1 MGLQREALI
10 DVAMGYAPAD
20 KVIVNGRVVNVHTG
34 TVKAEGIAV
43 KGERIAAVG
52 DVGYA
57 VDDRTEVI
65 DAEGRFLVPGLI
77 DPHCHQWHTYANST
91 VFAAC
96 RLLHGSTTIVDGFY
110 GHAIVNGMRAS
121 RFFLDEL
128 LATPVKPLFVTPTM
142 CYTQNRG
149 IGFPAS
155 PNAPSIEDLRESL
168 AWPETKGIEE
178 ISPELMLYQNQ
189 RDRALLSLMEE
200 ALDMGKVIQGHSAGM
215 TDEKITNA
223 WVASGIM
230 HNHEIVNASETRRQ
244 AELGIWIVIR
254 EGSACKDIEACLPV
268 ITEEGY
274 HARAYQLCTDV
285 ITPDWMLERGQMDNA
300 IRVAVQNGLDPM
312 TAIQM
317 STIQPAEFYRV
328 NHDMGMIAAGRY
340 ADIVFVDTLEG
351 FEIERVMAN
360 GKVWVEGGKLVEPL
374 ANPDYPDWLYGT
386 MNIDRVLAPE
396 DFRIKAPAG
405 AGDSVKVR
413 CINTRDGSLE
423 TPGSVETLK
432 VVDGYVQANP
442 EKGINK
448 ICMIDRIMGTGEVG
462 VAFVKGFGIREGC
475 IGTTA
480 NVFNQNIVLV
490 GASDED
496 MAAAA
501 NETIAMD
508 GGFIALREGRVEA
521 SLPTPLNGL
530 ASDLPFDALFERQY
544 KLIAAWRDMGCTLE
558 TPQMNLEFVSL
569 VTIPYYRISTKG
581 LAYMTQDRFEL
592 AELFVDEAA

>member
-1 MGLQREALI
+1 MGLEREALI
-10 DVAMGYAPAD
+10 DVAMGYEPAE
-20 KVIVNGRVVNVHTG
+20 KVIKNCKIVNSHTG
-34 TVKAEGIAV
+34 TIHSPTDNVAI

-52 DVGYA
+52 DMDYTI
-57 VDDRTEVI
+57 DDDTEVI
-65 DAEGRFLVPGLI
+65 DAGGRYLVPGLI

-110 GHAIVNGMRAS
+110 GHAIVNGLRAS

-128 LATPVKPLFVTPTM
+128 LRTPVKPIFVVPTM

-155 PNAPSIEDLRESL
+155 PNAPSIDQLMDSL
-168 AWPETKGIEE
+168 TWPETKGIEE
-178 ISPELMLYQNQ
+178 ISPELMLYRNQ
-189 RDRALLSLMEE
+189 RDADLLNLMEE
-200 ALDMGKVIQGHSAGM
+200 CLKQGKVIQGHSAGM
-215 TDEKITNA
+215 TDDKITNA

-230 HNHEIVNASETRRQ
+230 HNHEVVNAAETRRQ

-268 ITEEGY
+268 ITKEGY
-274 HARAYQLCTDV
+274 DARAFQLCTDV

-300 IRVAVQNGLDPM
+300 IRVAVKNGLDPM

-328 NHDMGMIAAGRY
+328 NHDMGMIAPGRY
-340 ADIVFVDTLEG
+340 ADIVFVENLEE
-351 FEIERVMAN
+351 FEISQVMAN
-360 GKVWVEGGKLVEPL
+360 GKIWVKDGELVEPL
-374 ANPDYPDWLYGT
+374 INPDYPDWLYGT

-396 DFRIKAPAG
+396 DFQIRAPKG
-405 AGDSVKVR
+405 AGDSVKVQV
-413 CINTRDGSLE
+413 INTRDGSLE

-432 VVDGYVQANP
+432 VVDGLVQADPAN
-442 EKGINK
+442 GINK
-448 ICMIDRIMGTGEVG
+448 ICMIDRIMGTGEIG
-462 VAFVKGFGIREGC
+462 LAFVKGFGIQEGC

-501 NETIAMD
+501 NETIKMD
-508 GGFIALREGRVEA
+508 GGFVALRNGEIMA

-530 ASDLPFDALFERQY
+530 ASDLPFKELFDAQF
-544 KLIAAWRDMGCTLE
+544 KLIAAWRDMGCELE

-592 AELFVDEAA
+592 AELFVQ

>member
-1 MGLQREALI
+1 MGLEREALI
-10 DVAMGYAPAD
+10 DVAMGYEPAD
-20 KVIVNGRVVNVHTG
+20 KAIINAKIVNTHTG
-34 TVKAEGIAV
+34 TIHPSTDSVAI

-52 DVGYA
+52 EIDYTI
-57 VDDRTEVI
+57 DDNTEVI
-65 DAEGRFLVPGLI
+65 DAGGRYLVPGLI
-77 DPHCHQWHTYANST
+77 DPHCHQWHTYSNST

-110 GHAIVNGMRAS
+110 GHAIVNGIKAC

-128 LATPVKPLFVTPTM
+128 LQTPVKPIFVTPTM

-155 PNAPSIEDLRESL
+155 PNAPSIQDLMDTLS
-168 AWPETKGIEE
+168 WPETKGIEE
-178 ISPELMLYQNQ
+178 ISPELMLYRNQ
-189 RDRALLSLMEE
+189 RDADLLNLMEE
-200 ALDMGKVIQGHSAGM
+200 CLKRGMVIQGHSAGM
-215 TDEKITNA
+215 TDDKITNA

-230 HNHEIVNASETRRQ
+230 HNHECVNAAETRRQ

-268 ITEEGY
+268 ITKEGFDP
-274 HARAYQLCTDV
+274 RAFQLCTDV

-300 IRVAVQNGLDPM
+300 IRVAIKNGLDPI

-328 NHDMGMIAAGRY
+328 NHDMGMIAPGRY
-340 ADIVFVDTLEG
+340 ADIVFVESLEE
-351 FEIERVMAN
+351 FEISQVMAN
-360 GKVWVEGGKLVEPL
+360 GKTWVKDGKLVEPL
-374 ANPDYPDWLYGT
+374 QNPEYPDWLYGS
-386 MNIDRVLAPE
+386 MNIDRVLVAEDFQIVAPE
-396 DFRIKAPAG
+396 G
-405 AGDSVKVR
+405 AGDHVDVR
-413 CINTRDGSLE
+413 VINTRDGSLE

-432 VVDGYVQANP
+432 VIDGLVQADPAN
-442 EKGINK
+442 GINK
-448 ICMIDRIMGTGEVG
+448 ICMIDRIMGTGEIG
-462 VAFVKGFGIREGC
+462 LAFVKGFDIRKGC

-490 GASDED
+490 GASDAD

-501 NETIAMD
+501 NETIKMD
-508 GGFIALREGRVEA
+508 GGFIALRDGEVMA

-530 ASDLPFDALFERQY
+530 ASDLPFDELFEAQY
-544 KLIAAWRDMGCTLE
+544 KLLAAWRDMGCELE

-592 AELFVDEAA
+592 AELFVQ

>member
-10 DVAMGYAPAD
+10 DVAMGYEPAD
-20 KVIVNGRVVNVHTG
+20 KVIKNCRIVNSHTG
-34 TVKAEGIAV
+34 TIHQPSDNVAI
-43 KGERIAAVG
+43 KGERIAAIG
-52 DVGYA
+52 DMDYTIG
-57 VDDRTEVI
+57 DDTEVI
-65 DAEGRFLVPGLI
+65 DADGRYLVPGLI

-110 GHAIVNGMRAS
+110 GHAIVNGLRAS

-128 LATPVKPLFVTPTM
+128 LRTPVKPLFVVPTM

-155 PNAPSIEDLRESL
+155 PNAPSIDQLMDSL
-168 AWPETKGIEE
+168 SWPETKGIEE
-178 ISPELMLYQNQ
+178 ISPELMLYRNQ
-189 RDRALLSLMEE
+189 RDADLLNLMEE
-200 ALDMGKVIQGHSAGM
+200 CLKQGKVIQGHSAGM
-215 TDEKITNA
+215 TDDKITNA
-223 WVASGIM
+223 WVSSGIM
-230 HNHEIVNASETRRQ
+230 HNHEVVNAAETRRQ
-244 AELGIWIVIR
+244 AELGIWVVIR
-254 EGSACKDIEACLPV
+254 EGSACTDIEACIPV

-274 HARAYQLCTDV
+274 DPRAFQLCTDV

-300 IRVAVQNGLDPM
+300 IRVGIKNGLDPM

-328 NHDMGMIAAGRY
+328 NHDMGMIAPGRY
-340 ADIVFVDTLEG
+340 ADIVFVENLEE
-351 FEIERVMAN
+351 FEISQVMAN
-360 GKVWVEGGKLVEPL
+360 GKIWVKDGKLVEPL
-374 ANPDYPDWLYGT
+374 ENPDYPDWLYGT

-396 DFRIKAPAG
+396 DFQIKAPEG
-405 AGDSVKVR
+405 AGDTVKVQV
-413 CINTRDGSLE
+413 INTRDGSLE

-432 VVDGYVQANP
+432 VVDGLVQADP
-442 EKGINK
+442 VSGINK
-448 ICMIDRIMGTGEVG
+448 ICMIDRIMGTGEIG
-462 VAFVKGFGIREGC
+462 LAFVKGFNIQEGC

-501 NETIAMD
+501 NETIDMD
-508 GGFIALREGRVEA
+508 GGFIALRNGEVLA

-530 ASDLPFDALFERQY
+530 ASDLPFNELFEKQF
-544 KLIAAWRDMGCTLE
+544 KLIAAWRDMGCELE

-592 AELFVDEAA
+592 AELFVQ

>member
-10 DVAMGYAPAD
+10 DVAMGYEPAD
-20 KVIVNGRVVNVHTG
+20 KVIKNCRIVNSHTG
-34 TVKAEGIAV
+34 TIHQTSDNVAI
-43 KGERIAAVG
+43 KGERIAAIG
-52 DVGYA
+52 DMDYTIG
-57 VDDRTEVI
+57 DDTEVI
-65 DAEGRFLVPGLI
+65 DADGRFLVPGLI

-110 GHAIVNGMRAS
+110 GHAIVNGLRAS

-128 LATPVKPLFVTPTM
+128 LRTPVKPLFVVPTM

-155 PNAPSIEDLRESL
+155 PNAPSIDQLMDSL
-168 AWPETKGIEE
+168 SWPETKGIEE
-178 ISPELMLYQNQ
+178 ISPELMLYRNQ
-189 RDRALLSLMEE
+189 RDADLLNLMEE
-200 ALDMGKVIQGHSAGM
+200 CLKQGKVIQGHSAGM
-215 TDEKITNA
+215 TDDKITNA
-223 WVASGIM
+223 WVSSGIM
-230 HNHEIVNASETRRQ
+230 HNHEVVNAAETRRQ
-244 AELGIWIVIR
+244 AELGIWVVIR
-254 EGSACKDIEACLPV
+254 EGSACTDIEACIPV

-274 HARAYQLCTDV
+274 DPRAFQLCTDV

-300 IRVAVQNGLDPM
+300 IRVAIKNGLDPM

-328 NHDMGMIAAGRY
+328 NHDMGMIAPGRY
-340 ADIVFVDTLEG
+340 ADIVFVENLEE
-351 FEIERVMAN
+351 FEISQVMAN
-360 GKVWVEGGKLVEPL
+360 GKIWVKDGKLVEPL
-374 ANPDYPDWLYGT
+374 ENPDYPDWLYGT

-396 DFRIKAPAG
+396 DFQIKAPEG
-405 AGDSVKVR
+405 AGDTVKVQV
-413 CINTRDGSLE
+413 INTRDGSLE

-432 VVDGYVQANP
+432 VVDGLVQGDPAR
-442 EKGINK
+442 GINK
-448 ICMIDRIMGTGEVG
+448 ICMIDRIMGTGEIG
-462 VAFVKGFGIREGC
+462 LAFVKGFNIQEGC

-501 NETIAMD
+501 NETIDMD
-508 GGFIALREGRVEA
+508 GGFIALRNGEVLA

-530 ASDLPFDALFERQY
+530 ASDLPFNELFDKQF
-544 KLIAAWRDMGCTLE
+544 KLIAAWRDMGCELE

-592 AELFVDEAA
+592 AELFVQ

>member
-10 DVAMGYAPAD
+10 DVAMGYEPAD
-20 KVIVNGRVVNVHTG
+20 KVIKNCRIVNSHTG
-34 TVKAEGIAV
+34 TIHQPSDNVAI
-43 KGERIAAVG
+43 KGERIAAIG
-52 DVGYA
+52 DIDYTIG
-57 VDDRTEVI
+57 DDTEVL
-65 DAEGRFLVPGLI
+65 DADGRYLVPGLI

-110 GHAIVNGMRAS
+110 GHAIVNGLRAS

-128 LATPVKPLFVTPTM
+128 LRTPVKPLFVVPTM

-155 PNAPSIEDLRESL
+155 PNAPSIDQLMDSL
-168 AWPETKGIEE
+168 SWPETKGIEE
-178 ISPELMLYQNQ
+178 ISPELMLYRNQ
-189 RDRALLSLMEE
+189 RDADLLNLMEE
-200 ALDMGKVIQGHSAGM
+200 CLKQGKVIQGHSAGM
-215 TDEKITNA
+215 TDDKITNA
-223 WVASGIM
+223 WVSSGIM

-244 AELGIWIVIR
+244 AELGIWVVIR
-254 EGSACKDIEACLPV
+254 EGSACKDIEACIPV
-268 ITEEGY
+268 ITKEGY
-274 HARAYQLCTDV
+274 DSRAFQLCTDV

-300 IRVAVQNGLDPM
+300 IRVGIKNGLDPM

-328 NHDMGMIAAGRY
+328 NHDMGMIAPGRY
-340 ADIVFVDTLEG
+340 ADIVFVESLEE
-351 FEIERVMAN
+351 FEISQVMAN
-360 GKVWVEGGKLVEPL
+360 GKIWVKDGKLVEPL
-374 ANPDYPDWLYGT
+374 ENPDYPDWLYGT

-396 DFRIKAPAG
+396 NFQIKAPEG
-405 AGDSVKVR
+405 AGDTVNVQV
-413 CINTRDGSLE
+413 INTRDGSLE

-432 VVDGYVQANP
+432 VVDGLVQADP
-442 EKGINK
+442 ASGINK
-448 ICMIDRIMGTGEVG
+448 ICMIDRIMGTGEIG
-462 VAFVKGFGIREGC
+462 LAFVKGFNIQEGC

-501 NETIAMD
+501 NETIDMD
-508 GGFIALREGRVEA
+508 GGFIALRNGEVLA

-530 ASDLPFDALFERQY
+530 ASDLPFNELFEKQF
-544 KLIAAWRDMGCTLE
+544 KLIAAWRDMGCDLE

-581 LAYMTQDRFEL
+581 LAYTTQDRFEL
-592 AELFVDEAA
+592 AELFVE

>member
-10 DVAMGYAPAD
+10 DVAMGYEPAD
-20 KVIVNGRVVNVHTG
+20 KVIKNCRIVNSHTG
-34 TVKAEGIAV
+34 TIHQPSDNVAI
-43 KGERIAAVG
+43 KGERIAAIG
-52 DVGYA
+52 DMDYTIG
-57 VDDRTEVI
+57 DDTEVI
-65 DAEGRFLVPGLI
+65 DADGRYLVPGLI

-110 GHAIVNGMRAS
+110 GHAIVNGLRAS

-128 LATPVKPLFVTPTM
+128 LRTPVKPLFVVPTM

-155 PNAPSIEDLRESL
+155 PNAPSIDQLMDSL
-168 AWPETKGIEE
+168 SWPETKGIEE
-178 ISPELMLYQNQ
+178 ISPELMLYRNQ
-189 RDRALLSLMEE
+189 RDADLLNLMEE
-200 ALDMGKVIQGHSAGM
+200 CLKQGKVIQGHSAGM
-215 TDEKITNA
+215 TDDKITNA
-223 WVASGIM
+223 WVSSGIM
-230 HNHEIVNASETRRQ
+230 HNHEVVNAAETRRQ
-244 AELGIWIVIR
+244 AELGIWVVIR
-254 EGSACKDIEACLPV
+254 EGSACTDIEACIPV
-268 ITEEGY
+268 ITKEGY
-274 HARAYQLCTDV
+274 DPRAFQLCTDV

-300 IRVAVQNGLDPM
+300 IRVGIKNGLDPM

-328 NHDMGMIAAGRY
+328 NHDMGMIAPGRY
-340 ADIVFVDTLEG
+340 ADIVFVENLEE
-351 FEIERVMAN
+351 FEISQVMAN
-360 GKVWVEGGKLVEPL
+360 GKIWVKDGKLVEPL
-374 ANPDYPDWLYGT
+374 ENPDYPDWLYGT

-396 DFRIKAPAG
+396 DFQIKAPEG
-405 AGDSVKVR
+405 AGDTVKVQV
-413 CINTRDGSLE
+413 INTRDGSLE

-432 VVDGYVQANP
+432 VVDGLVQADP
-442 EKGINK
+442 VSGINK
-448 ICMIDRIMGTGEVG
+448 ICMIDRIMGTGEIG
-462 VAFVKGFGIREGC
+462 LAFVKGFNIQEGC

-501 NETIAMD
+501 NETIDMD
-508 GGFIALREGRVEA
+508 GGFIALRNGEVLA

-530 ASDLPFDALFERQY
+530 ASDLPFNELFEKQF
-544 KLIAAWRDMGCTLE
+544 KLIAAWRDMGCELE

-592 AELFVDEAA
+592 AELFVQ

>member
-10 DVAMGYAPAD
+10 DVAMGYEPAD
-20 KVIVNGRVVNVHTG
+20 KVIKNCRIVNSHTG
-34 TVKAEGIAV
+34 TIHQTSDNVAI
-43 KGERIAAVG
+43 KGERIAAIG
-52 DVGYA
+52 DMDYTIG
-57 VDDRTEVI
+57 DDTEVI
-65 DAEGRFLVPGLI
+65 DADGRFLVPGLI

-110 GHAIVNGMRAS
+110 GHAIVNGLRAS

-128 LATPVKPLFVTPTM
+128 LRTPVKPLFVVPTM

-155 PNAPSIEDLRESL
+155 PNAPSIDQLMDSL
-168 AWPETKGIEE
+168 SWPETKGIEE
-178 ISPELMLYQNQ
+178 ISPELMLYRNQ
-189 RDRALLSLMEE
+189 RDADLLNLMEE
-200 ALDMGKVIQGHSAGM
+200 CLKQGKVIQGHSAGM
-215 TDEKITNA
+215 TDDKITNA
-223 WVASGIM
+223 WVSSGIM
-230 HNHEIVNASETRRQ
+230 HNHEVVNAAETRRQ
-244 AELGIWIVIR
+244 AELGIWVVIR
-254 EGSACKDIEACLPV
+254 EGSACTDIEACIPV
-268 ITEEGY
+268 ITKEGY
-274 HARAYQLCTDV
+274 DPRAFQLCTDV

-300 IRVAVQNGLDPM
+300 IRVGIKNGLDPM

-328 NHDMGMIAAGRY
+328 NHDMGMIAPGRY
-340 ADIVFVDTLEG
+340 ADIVFVENLEE
-351 FEIERVMAN
+351 FEISQVMAN
-360 GKVWVEGGKLVEPL
+360 GKIWVKDGKLVEPL
-374 ANPDYPDWLYGT
+374 ENPDYPDWLYGT

-396 DFRIKAPAG
+396 DFQIKAPEG
-405 AGDSVKVR
+405 AGDTVKVQV
-413 CINTRDGSLE
+413 INTRDGSLE

-432 VVDGYVQANP
+432 VVDGLVQADP
-442 EKGINK
+442 VSGINQ
-448 ICMIDRIMGTGEVG
+448 ICMIDRIMGTGEIG
-462 VAFVKGFGIREGC
+462 LAFVKGFNIQEGC

-501 NETIAMD
+501 NETIDMD
-508 GGFIALREGRVEA
+508 GGFIALRNGEVLA

-530 ASDLPFDALFERQY
+530 ASDLPFNELFGKQF
-544 KLIAAWRDMGCTLE
+544 KLIAAWRDMGCELE

-592 AELFVDEAA
+592 AELFVQ

>member
-1 MGLQREALI
+1 MGLEREALI
-10 DVAMGYAPAD
+10 DVAMGYEPAD
-20 KVIVNGRVVNVHTG
+20 KVIKNCQIVNSHTG
-34 TVKAEGIAV
+34 TIHKPSDNVAI
-43 KGERIAAVG
+43 KGERIAAIGEMDYTIG
-52 DVGYA
+52 D
-57 VDDRTEVI
+57 DTEVI
-65 DAEGRFLVPGLI
+65 DAGGRFLVPGLI

-110 GHAIVNGMRAS
+110 GHAIVNGLRAS

-128 LATPVKPLFVTPTM
+128 LRTPVKPLFVVPTM

-155 PNAPSIEDLRESL
+155 PNAPTIDQLMESL
-168 AWPETKGIEE
+168 SWPETKGIEE
-178 ISPELMLYQNQ
+178 ISPELMLYRNQ
-189 RDRALLSLMEE
+189 RDADLLNLMDEC
-200 ALDMGKVIQGHSAGM
+200 LKQGKVIQGHSAGM
-215 TDEKITNA
+215 TDDKITNA

-230 HNHEIVNASETRRQ
+230 HNHEVVNAAETRRQ

-254 EGSACKDIEACLPV
+254 EGSACKDIEACIPV

-274 HARAYQLCTDV
+274 DSRAFQLCTDV

-300 IRVAVQNGLDPM
+300 IRVGIKNGLDPM

-328 NHDMGMIAAGRY
+328 NHDMGMIAPGRY
-340 ADIVFVDTLEG
+340 ADIVFVENLEE
-351 FEIERVMAN
+351 FEISQVMAN
-360 GKVWVEGGKLVEPL
+360 GKIWVKDGKLVEPL
-374 ANPDYPDWLYGT
+374 ETPEYPDWLYGT

-396 DFRIKAPAG
+396 DFEIRAPDG
-405 AGDSVKVR
+405 AGDTVKVQV
-413 CINTRDGSLE
+413 INTRDGSLE

-432 VVDGYVQANP
+432 VVDGLVQGDPAN
-442 EKGINK
+442 GINK
-448 ICMIDRIMGTGEVG
+448 ICMIDRIMGTGEIG
-462 VAFVKGFGIREGC
+462 LAFVKGFGIQEGC

-490 GASDED
+490 GASDAD
-496 MAAAA
+496 MATAA
-501 NETIAMD
+501 NETIKMD
-508 GGFIALREGRVEA
+508 GGFIALRDGEILA

-530 ASDLPFDALFERQY
+530 ASDLPFDEMFDKQF
-544 KLIAAWRDMGCTLE
+544 KLIDAWRDMGCELE

-592 AELFVDEAA
+592 AELFVQ

>member
-1 MGLQREALI
+1 MELEREALI
-10 DVAMGYAPAD
+10 DVAMGYEPAD
-20 KVIVNGRVVNVHTG
+20 TVIENGQVVDVHTG
-34 TVKAEGIAV
+34 TIRREGVAI

-52 DVGYA
+52 DVDYA
-57 VDDRTEVI
+57 IDGGTEVI
-65 DAEGRFLVPGLI
+65 DADGRFLVPGLI

-128 LATPVKPLFVTPTM
+128 LATPVKAIFVTPTM

-155 PNAPSIEDLRESL
+155 PNAPGINDLRESL
-168 AWPETKGIEE
+168 TWPETKGIEE
-178 ISPELMLYQNQ
+178 ISPELMLYRNQ
-189 RDRALLSLMEE
+189 RDRALLGLMEE
-200 ALDMGKVIQGHSAGM
+200 ALAQGKVIQGHSAGM

-254 EGSACKDIEACLPV
+254 EGSACKDIEACIPV

-300 IRVAVQNGLDPM
+300 IRVGIRNGLDPM

-340 ADIVFVDTLEG
+340 ADIVFVDTLER
-351 FEIERVMAN
+351 FEIARVMAN
-360 GKVWVEGGKLVEPL
+360 GRVRVEDGRLTEPL
-374 ANPDYPDWLYGT
+374 ENPPYPDWLYGT
-386 MNIDRVLAPE
+386 MNIDRVLAPD
-396 DFRIKAPAG
+396 DFRIAAPAG
-405 AGDSVKVR
+405 AGDRVKVR

-423 TPGSVETLK
+423 TPGSIETLR
-432 VVDGYVQANP
+432 VVNGCVEADP
-442 EKGINK
+442 ENGINK

-490 GASDED
+490 GASDDD

-501 NETIAMD
+501 NETIRMD
-508 GGFIALREGRVEA
+508 GGFMALRNGTVEA

-544 KLIAAWRDMGCTLE
+544 KLLAAWRAMGCALE

-569 VTIPYYRISTKG
+569 VTIPTYRISTRG

-592 AELFVDEAA
+592 AELFVQ

>member
-1 MGLQREALI
+1 MGLEREALI
-10 DVAMGYAPAD
+10 DVAMGYEPAD
-20 KVIVNGRVVNVHTG
+20 KVIKNCQIVNSHTG
-34 TVKAEGIAV
+34 TIHKPSDHVAI

-52 DVGYA
+52 DMDYTIGE
-57 VDDRTEVI
+57 DTEVI
-65 DAEGRFLVPGLI
+65 DAGGRFLVPGLI

-110 GHAIVNGMRAS
+110 GHAIVNGLRAS

-128 LATPVKPLFVTPTM
+128 LRTPVKPIFVVPTM

-155 PNAPSIEDLRESL
+155 PNAPSIQELLDSL
-168 AWPETKGIEE
+168 EWPETKGIEE
-178 ISPELMLYQNQ
+178 ISPELMLYRNQ
-189 RDRALLSLMEE
+189 RDADLLNLMEE
-200 ALDMGKVIQGHSAGM
+200 CLKQGKVIQGHSAGM
-215 TDEKITNA
+215 TDDKITNA
-223 WVASGIM
+223 WVSSGIM

-254 EGSACKDIEACLPV
+254 EGSACKDIEACIPV
-268 ITEEGY
+268 ITEEKY
-274 HARAYQLCTDV
+274 DARAFQLCTDV

-300 IRVAVQNGLDPM
+300 IRVGIQNGLDPM

-328 NHDMGMIAAGRY
+328 NHDMGMIAPGRY
-340 ADIVFVDTLEG
+340 ADIVFVETLEE
-351 FEIERVMAN
+351 FEISKVMAN
-360 GKVWVEGGKLVEPL
+360 GKVWVEDGKLLEPL
-374 ANPDYPDWLYGT
+374 ENPKYPDWLYGT
-386 MNIDRVLAPE
+386 MNIDRTLTPE
-396 DFRIKAPAG
+396 DFQIRAPEG
-405 AGDSVKVR
+405 AGDTVKVQV
-413 CINTRDGSLE
+413 INTRDGSLE
-423 TPGSVETLK
+423 TPGSVECLK
-432 VVDGYVQANP
+432 VVDGLVQADP
-442 EKGINK
+442 ENGINK
-448 ICMIDRIMGTGEVG
+448 ICMIDRIMGTGEIG
-462 VAFVKGFGIREGC
+462 LAFVKGFGIQEGC

-490 GASDED
+490 GTSDED

-508 GGFIALREGRVEA
+508 GGFIALRRGEVVA

-530 ASDLPFDALFERQY
+530 ASDLPFNDLFEKQFE
-544 KLIAAWRDMGCTLE
+544 LIKAWRDMGCDLE

-592 AELFVDEAA
+592 AELFVQ

>member
-1 MGLQREALI
+1 MGLEREALI
-10 DVAMGYAPAD
+10 DVAMGYEPAE
-20 KVIVNGRVVNVHTG
+20 KVIKNCKIVNSHTG
-34 TVKAEGIAV
+34 TIHSPTDNVAI

-52 DVGYA
+52 DMDYTI
-57 VDDRTEVI
+57 DDDTEVI
-65 DAEGRFLVPGLI
+65 DAGGRYLVPGLI

-110 GHAIVNGMRAS
+110 GHAIVNGLRAS

-128 LATPVKPLFVTPTM
+128 LRTPVKPIFVVPTM

-155 PNAPSIEDLRESL
+155 PNAPSIDQLMDSL
-168 AWPETKGIEE
+168 TWPETKGIEE
-178 ISPELMLYQNQ
+178 ISPELMLYRNQ
-189 RDRALLSLMEE
+189 RDADLLNLMEE
-200 ALDMGKVIQGHSAGM
+200 CLKQGKVIQGHSAGM
-215 TDEKITNA
+215 TDDKITNA

-230 HNHEIVNASETRRQ
+230 HNHEIVNAAETRRQ

-268 ITEEGY
+268 ITKEGY
-274 HARAYQLCTDV
+274 DARAFQLCTDV

-300 IRVAVQNGLDPM
+300 IRVAVKNGLDPM

-328 NHDMGMIAAGRY
+328 NHDMGMIAPGRY
-340 ADIVFVDTLEG
+340 ADIVFVENLEE
-351 FEIERVMAN
+351 FEISQVMAN
-360 GKVWVEGGKLVEPL
+360 GKIWVKDGELVEPL
-374 ANPDYPDWLYGT
+374 INPDYPDWLYGS
-386 MNIDRVLAPE
+386 MNIERVLAPE
-396 DFRIKAPAG
+396 DFQLRAPKG
-405 AGDSVKVR
+405 AGDRVKVQV
-413 CINTRDGSLE
+413 INTRDGSLE

-432 VVDGYVQANP
+432 VVDGLVQADPAN
-442 EKGINK
+442 GINK
-448 ICMIDRIMGTGEVG
+448 ICMIDRIMGTGEIG
-462 VAFVKGFGIREGC
+462 LAFVKGFGIQEGC

-501 NETIAMD
+501 NETIKMD
-508 GGFIALREGRVEA
+508 GGFIALRNGEIMA

-530 ASDLPFDALFERQY
+530 ASDLPFKELFDAQF
-544 KLIAAWRDMGCTLE
+544 KLIAAWRDMGCELE

-592 AELFVDEAA
+592 AELFVQ

>member
-1 MGLQREALI
+1 MGLEREALI
-10 DVAMGYAPAD
+10 DVAMGYEPAD
-20 KVIVNGRVVNVHTG
+20 KVIKNCKIVNSHTG
-34 TVKAEGIAV
+34 TIHSPTDNVAI

-52 DVGYA
+52 DMDYTI
-57 VDDRTEVI
+57 DDDTEVI
-65 DAEGRFLVPGLI
+65 DADGRYLVPGLI

-110 GHAIVNGMRAS
+110 GHAIVNGLRAS

-128 LATPVKPLFVTPTM
+128 LRTPVKPIFVVPTM

-155 PNAPSIEDLRESL
+155 PNAPSIDQLMDSL
-168 AWPETKGIEE
+168 TWPETKGIEE
-178 ISPELMLYQNQ
+178 ISPELMLYRNQ
-189 RDRALLSLMEE
+189 RDADLLNLMEE
-200 ALDMGKVIQGHSAGM
+200 CLKQGKVIQGHSAGM
-215 TDEKITNA
+215 TDDKITNA

-230 HNHEIVNASETRRQ
+230 HNHEVVNAAETRRQ

-268 ITEEGY
+268 ITKEGY
-274 HARAYQLCTDV
+274 DARAFQLCTDV

-300 IRVAVQNGLDPM
+300 IRVAVKNGLDPM

-328 NHDMGMIAAGRY
+328 NHDMGMIAPGRY
-340 ADIVFVDTLEG
+340 ADIVFVENLEE
-351 FEIERVMAN
+351 FEISQVMAN
-360 GKVWVEGGKLVEPL
+360 GKIWVKDGELVEPL
-374 ANPDYPDWLYGT
+374 INPDYPDWLYGT

-396 DFRIKAPAG
+396 DFQIRAPKG
-405 AGDSVKVR
+405 AGDSVKVQV
-413 CINTRDGSLE
+413 INTRDGSLE

-432 VVDGYVQANP
+432 VVDGLVQGDPAN
-442 EKGINK
+442 GINK
-448 ICMIDRIMGTGEVG
+448 ICMIDRIMGTGEIG
-462 VAFVKGFGIREGC
+462 LAFVKGFGIQEGC

-501 NETIAMD
+501 NETIKMD
-508 GGFIALREGRVEA
+508 GGFVALRNGEIMA

-530 ASDLPFDALFERQY
+530 ASDLPFKELFDAQF
-544 KLIAAWRDMGCTLE
+544 KLIAAWRDMGCELE

-592 AELFVDEAA
+592 AELFVQ

>member
-1 MGLQREALI
+1 MGLEREALI
-10 DVAMGYAPAD
+10 DVAMGYEPAD
-20 KVIVNGRVVNVHTG
+20 KVIKNCQIVNSHTG
-34 TVKAEGIAV
+34 TIHKPSDNVAI
-43 KGERIAAVG
+43 KGERIAAIGEMDYTIG
-52 DVGYA
+52 D
-57 VDDRTEVI
+57 DTEVI
-65 DAEGRFLVPGLI
+65 DAGGRFLVPGLI

-110 GHAIVNGMRAS
+110 GHAIVNGLRAS

-128 LATPVKPLFVTPTM
+128 LRTPVKPLFVVPTM

-155 PNAPSIEDLRESL
+155 PNAPTIDQLMESL
-168 AWPETKGIEE
+168 SWPETKGIEE
-178 ISPELMLYQNQ
+178 ISPELMLYRNQ
-189 RDRALLSLMEE
+189 RDTDLLNLMDEC
-200 ALDMGKVIQGHSAGM
+200 LKQGKVIQGHSAGM
-215 TDEKITNA
+215 TDDKITNA

-230 HNHEIVNASETRRQ
+230 HNHEVVNAAETRRQ

-254 EGSACKDIEACLPV
+254 EGSACKDIEACIPV

-274 HARAYQLCTDV
+274 DSRAFQLCTDV

-300 IRVAVQNGLDPM
+300 IRVGIKNGLDPM

-328 NHDMGMIAAGRY
+328 NHDMGMIAPGRY
-340 ADIVFVDTLEG
+340 ADIVFVENLEK
-351 FEIERVMAN
+351 FEISQVMAN
-360 GKVWVEGGKLVEPL
+360 GKIWVKDGKLVEPL
-374 ANPDYPDWLYGT
+374 ETPEYPDWLYGT

-396 DFRIKAPAG
+396 DFEIRAPDG
-405 AGDSVKVR
+405 AGDTVKVQV
-413 CINTRDGSLE
+413 INTRDGSLE

-432 VVDGYVQANP
+432 VVDGLVQGDPAN
-442 EKGINK
+442 GINK
-448 ICMIDRIMGTGEVG
+448 ICMIDRIMGTGEIG
-462 VAFVKGFGIREGC
+462 LAFVKGFGIQEGC

-490 GASDED
+490 GASDAD
-496 MAAAA
+496 MATAA
-501 NETIAMD
+501 NETIKMD
-508 GGFIALREGRVEA
+508 GGFIALRDGEILA

-530 ASDLPFDALFERQY
+530 ASDLPFDEMFDKQF
-544 KLIAAWRDMGCTLE
+544 KLIDAWRDMGCELE

-592 AELFVDEAA
+592 AELFVQ

>member
-1 MGLQREALI
+1 MGLEREALI
-10 DVAMGYAPAD
+10 DVAMGYEPAD
-20 KVIVNGRVVNVHTG
+20 KVIKNCKIVNSHTG
-34 TVKAEGIAV
+34 TIHSPTDNVAI

-52 DVGYA
+52 DMDYTI
-57 VDDRTEVI
+57 DDDTEVI
-65 DAEGRFLVPGLI
+65 DAGGRYLVPGLI

-110 GHAIVNGMRAS
+110 GHAIVNGLRAS

-128 LATPVKPLFVTPTM
+128 LRTPVKPIFVVPTM

-155 PNAPSIEDLRESL
+155 PNAPSIDQLMDSL
-168 AWPETKGIEE
+168 TWPETKGIEE
-178 ISPELMLYQNQ
+178 ISPELMLYRNQ
-189 RDRALLSLMEE
+189 RDADLLNLMEE
-200 ALDMGKVIQGHSAGM
+200 CLKQGKVIQGHSAGM
-215 TDEKITNA
+215 TDDKITNA

-230 HNHEIVNASETRRQ
+230 HNHEVVNAAETRRQ

-268 ITEEGY
+268 ITKEGY
-274 HARAYQLCTDV
+274 DARAFQLCTDV

-300 IRVAVQNGLDPM
+300 IRVAVKNGLDPM

-328 NHDMGMIAAGRY
+328 NHDMGMIAPGRY
-340 ADIVFVDTLEG
+340 ADIVFVENLEE
-351 FEIERVMAN
+351 FEISQVMAN
-360 GKVWVEGGKLVEPL
+360 GKIWVKDGELVEPL
-374 ANPDYPDWLYGT
+374 INPDYPDWLYGS
-386 MNIDRVLAPE
+386 MNIERVLAPE
-396 DFRIKAPAG
+396 DFQIRAPKG
-405 AGDSVKVR
+405 AGDRVKVQV
-413 CINTRDGSLE
+413 INTRDGSLE

-432 VVDGYVQANP
+432 VVDDLVQADPAN
-442 EKGINK
+442 GINK
-448 ICMIDRIMGTGEVG
+448 ICMIDRIMGTGEIG
-462 VAFVKGFGIREGC
+462 LAFVKGFGIQEGC

-501 NETIAMD
+501 NETIKMD
-508 GGFIALREGRVEA
+508 GGFIALRNGEIMA
-521 SLPTPLNGL
+521 SLPTPLKGL
-530 ASDLPFDALFERQY
+530 ASDLPFKELFDAQF
-544 KLIAAWRDMGCTLE
+544 KLIAAWRDMGCELE

-592 AELFVDEAA
+592 AELFVQ

>member
-10 DVAMGYAPAD
+10 DVAMGYEPAD
-20 KVIVNGRVVNVHTG
+20 KVIKNCRIVNSHTG
-34 TVKAEGIAV
+34 TIHQPSDNVAI
-43 KGERIAAVG
+43 KGERIAAIG
-52 DVGYA
+52 DMDYTIG
-57 VDDRTEVI
+57 DDTEVI
-65 DAEGRFLVPGLI
+65 DADGRFLVPGLI

-110 GHAIVNGMRAS
+110 GHAIVNGLRAS

-128 LATPVKPLFVTPTM
+128 LRTPVKPLFVVPTM

-155 PNAPSIEDLRESL
+155 PNAPSIDQLMDSL
-168 AWPETKGIEE
+168 SWPETKGIEE
-178 ISPELMLYQNQ
+178 ISPELMLYRNQ
-189 RDRALLSLMEE
+189 RDADLLNLMEE
-200 ALDMGKVIQGHSAGM
+200 CLKQGKVIQGHSAGM
-215 TDEKITNA
+215 TDDKITNA
-223 WVASGIM
+223 WVSSGIM
-230 HNHEIVNASETRRQ
+230 HNHEVVNAAETRRQ
-244 AELGIWIVIR
+244 AELGIWVVIR
-254 EGSACKDIEACLPV
+254 EGSACTDIEACIPV

-274 HARAYQLCTDV
+274 DPRAFQLCTDV

-300 IRVAVQNGLDPM
+300 IRVAIKNGLDPM

-328 NHDMGMIAAGRY
+328 NHDMGMIAPGRY
-340 ADIVFVDTLEG
+340 ADIVFVENLEE
-351 FEIERVMAN
+351 FEISQVMAN
-360 GKVWVEGGKLVEPL
+360 GKIWVKDGKLVEPL
-374 ANPDYPDWLYGT
+374 ENPDYPDWLYGT

-396 DFRIKAPAG
+396 DFQIKAPEG
-405 AGDSVKVR
+405 AGDTVKVQV
-413 CINTRDGSLE
+413 INTRDGSLE

-432 VVDGYVQANP
+432 VVDGLVQGDPAR
-442 EKGINK
+442 GINK
-448 ICMIDRIMGTGEVG
+448 ICMIDRIMGTGEIG
-462 VAFVKGFGIREGC
+462 LAFVKGFNIQEGC

-496 MAAAA
+496 MAASA
-501 NETIAMD
+501 NETIDMD
-508 GGFIALREGRVEA
+508 GGFIALRNGEVLA

-530 ASDLPFDALFERQY
+530 ASDLPFNELFDKQF
-544 KLIAAWRDMGCTLE
+544 KLIAAWRDMGCELE

-592 AELFVDEAA
+592 AELFVQ

>member
-1 MGLQREALI
+1 MGLEREALI
-10 DVAMGYAPAD
+10 DVAMGYEPAD
-20 KVIVNGRVVNVHTG
+20 KVIKNCQIVNSHTG
-34 TVKAEGIAV
+34 TIHKPSDNVAI
-43 KGERIAAVG
+43 KGERIAAIGEMDYTIG
-52 DVGYA
+52 D
-57 VDDRTEVI
+57 DTEVI
-65 DAEGRFLVPGLI
+65 DAGGRFLVPGLI

-110 GHAIVNGMRAS
+110 GHAIVNGLRAS

-128 LATPVKPLFVTPTM
+128 LRTPVKPLFVVPTM

-155 PNAPSIEDLRESL
+155 PNAPTIDQLMESL
-168 AWPETKGIEE
+168 SWPETKGIEE
-178 ISPELMLYQNQ
+178 ISPELMLYRNQ
-189 RDRALLSLMEE
+189 RDTDLLNLMDEC
-200 ALDMGKVIQGHSAGM
+200 LKQGKVIQGHSAGM
-215 TDEKITNA
+215 TDDKITNA

-230 HNHEIVNASETRRQ
+230 HNHEVVNAAETRRQ

-254 EGSACKDIEACLPV
+254 EGSACKDIEACIPV

-274 HARAYQLCTDV
+274 DSRAFQLCTDV

-300 IRVAVQNGLDPM
+300 IRVGIKNGLDPM

-328 NHDMGMIAAGRY
+328 NHDMGMIAPGRY
-340 ADIVFVDTLEG
+340 ADIVFVENLEE
-351 FEIERVMAN
+351 FEISQVMAN
-360 GKVWVEGGKLVEPL
+360 GKIWVKDGKLVEPL
-374 ANPDYPDWLYGT
+374 ETPEYPDWLYGT

-396 DFRIKAPAG
+396 DFEIRAPDG
-405 AGDSVKVR
+405 AGDTVKVQV
-413 CINTRDGSLE
+413 INTRDGSLE

-432 VVDGYVQANP
+432 VVDGLVQGDPAN
-442 EKGINK
+442 GINK
-448 ICMIDRIMGTGEVG
+448 ICMIDRIMGTGEIG
-462 VAFVKGFGIREGC
+462 LAFVKGFGIQEGC

-490 GASDED
+490 GASDAD
-496 MAAAA
+496 MATAA
-501 NETIAMD
+501 NETIKMD
-508 GGFIALREGRVEA
+508 GGFIALRDGEILA

-530 ASDLPFDALFERQY
+530 ASDLPFDEMFDKQF
-544 KLIAAWRDMGCTLE
+544 KLIDAWRDMGCELE

-592 AELFVDEAA
+592 AELFVQ

>member
-1 MGLQREALI
+1 MGLEREALI
-10 DVAMGYAPAD
+10 DVAMGYEPAD
-20 KVIVNGRVVNVHTG
+20 KVIKNCKIVNSHTG
-34 TVKAEGIAV
+34 TIHSPTDNVAI

-52 DVGYA
+52 DMDYTI
-57 VDDRTEVI
+57 DDDTEVI
-65 DAEGRFLVPGLI
+65 DAGGRYLVPGLI
-77 DPHCHQWHTYANST
+77 DPHCHQWHTYTNST

-110 GHAIVNGMRAS
+110 GHAIVNGLRAS

-128 LATPVKPLFVTPTM
+128 LRTPVKPIFVVPTM

-155 PNAPSIEDLRESL
+155 PNAPSIDQLMDSL
-168 AWPETKGIEE
+168 TWPETKGIEE
-178 ISPELMLYQNQ
+178 ISPELMLYRNQ
-189 RDRALLSLMEE
+189 RDADLLNLMEE
-200 ALDMGKVIQGHSAGM
+200 CLKQGKVIQGHSAGM
-215 TDEKITNA
+215 TDDKITNA

-230 HNHEIVNASETRRQ
+230 HNHEIVNAAETRRQ

-268 ITEEGY
+268 ITKEGY
-274 HARAYQLCTDV
+274 DARAFQLCTDV

-300 IRVAVQNGLDPM
+300 IRVAVKNGLDPM

-328 NHDMGMIAAGRY
+328 NHDMGMIAPGRY
-340 ADIVFVDTLEG
+340 ADIVFVENLEE
-351 FEIERVMAN
+351 FEISQVMAN
-360 GKVWVEGGKLVEPL
+360 GKIWVKDGELVEPL
-374 ANPDYPDWLYGT
+374 INPDYPDWLYGT
-386 MNIDRVLAPE
+386 MNIDRVLVPE
-396 DFRIKAPAG
+396 DFQIRAPKG
-405 AGDSVKVR
+405 AGDSVKVQV
-413 CINTRDGSLE
+413 INTRDGSLE

-432 VVDGYVQANP
+432 VVDGLVQGDPAN
-442 EKGINK
+442 GINK
-448 ICMIDRIMGTGEVG
+448 ICMIDRIMGTGEIG
-462 VAFVKGFGIREGC
+462 LAFVKGFGIQEGC

-501 NETIAMD
+501 NETIKMD
-508 GGFIALREGRVEA
+508 GGFIALRNGEIMA

-530 ASDLPFDALFERQY
+530 ASDLPFKELFDAQF
-544 KLIAAWRDMGCTLE
+544 KLIAAWRDMGCELE

-592 AELFVDEAA
+592 AELFVQ

>member
-10 DVAMGYAPAD
+10 DVAMGYEPAD
-20 KVIVNGRVVNVHTG
+20 KVIKNCRIVNSHTG
-34 TVKAEGIAV
+34 TVHQLSDNVAI
-43 KGERIAAVG
+43 KGERIAAIGEMDYTIG
-52 DVGYA
+52 D
-57 VDDRTEVI
+57 DTEVI
-65 DAEGRFLVPGLI
+65 DADGRYLVPGLI

-110 GHAIVNGMRAS
+110 GHAIVNGLRAS

-128 LATPVKPLFVTPTM
+128 LRTPVKPLFVVPTM

-155 PNAPSIEDLRESL
+155 PNAPSIDQLMDSL
-168 AWPETKGIEE
+168 SWPETKGIEE
-178 ISPELMLYQNQ
+178 ISPELMLYRNQ
-189 RDRALLSLMEE
+189 RDADLLNLMEE
-200 ALDMGKVIQGHSAGM
+200 CLKQGKVIQGHSAGM
-215 TDEKITNA
+215 TDDKITNA
-223 WVASGIM
+223 WVSSGIM
-230 HNHEIVNASETRRQ
+230 HNHEVVNAAETRRQ
-244 AELGIWIVIR
+244 AELGIWVVIR
-254 EGSACKDIEACLPV
+254 EGSACTDIEACIPV
-268 ITEEGY
+268 ITKEGY
-274 HARAYQLCTDV
+274 DPRAFQLCTDV

-300 IRVAVQNGLDPM
+300 IRVGIKNGLDPM

-328 NHDMGMIAAGRY
+328 NHDMGMIAPGRY
-340 ADIVFVDTLEG
+340 ADIVFVENLEE
-351 FEIERVMAN
+351 FEISQVMAN
-360 GKVWVEGGKLVEPL
+360 GKIWVKDGKLVEPL
-374 ANPDYPDWLYGT
+374 ENPDYPDWLYGT

-396 DFRIKAPAG
+396 DFQIKAPEG
-405 AGDSVKVR
+405 AGDTVKVQV
-413 CINTRDGSLE
+413 INTRDGSLE

-432 VVDGYVQANP
+432 VVDGLVQADP
-442 EKGINK
+442 ASGINK
-448 ICMIDRIMGTGEVG
+448 ICMIDRIMGTGEIG
-462 VAFVKGFGIREGC
+462 LAFVKGFNIQEGC

-501 NETIAMD
+501 NETIDMD
-508 GGFIALREGRVEA
+508 GGFIALRNGEVLA

-530 ASDLPFDALFERQY
+530 ASDLPFNELFEKQF
-544 KLIAAWRDMGCTLE
+544 KLVAAWRDMGCELE

-592 AELFVDEAA
+592 AELFVQ

>member
-10 DVAMGYAPAD
+10 DVAMGYEPAD
-20 KVIVNGRVVNVHTG
+20 KVIKNCRIVNSHTG
-34 TVKAEGIAV
+34 TVHQLSDNVAI
-43 KGERIAAVG
+43 KGERIAAIGEMDYTIG
-52 DVGYA
+52 D
-57 VDDRTEVI
+57 DTEVI
-65 DAEGRFLVPGLI
+65 DADGRYLVPGLI

-110 GHAIVNGMRAS
+110 GHAIVNGLRAS

-128 LATPVKPLFVTPTM
+128 LRTPVKPLFVVPTM

-155 PNAPSIEDLRESL
+155 PNAPSIDQLMDALS
-168 AWPETKGIEE
+168 WPETKGIEE
-178 ISPELMLYQNQ
+178 ISPELMLYRNQ
-189 RDRALLSLMEE
+189 RDADLLNLMEE
-200 ALDMGKVIQGHSAGM
+200 CLKQGKVIQGHSAGM
-215 TDEKITNA
+215 TDDKITNA
-223 WVASGIM
+223 WVSSGIM
-230 HNHEIVNASETRRQ
+230 HNHEVVNAAETRRQ
-244 AELGIWIVIR
+244 AELGIWVVIR
-254 EGSACKDIEACLPV
+254 EGSACTDIEACIPV
-268 ITEEGY
+268 ITKEGY
-274 HARAYQLCTDV
+274 DPRAFQLCTDV

-300 IRVAVQNGLDPM
+300 IRVGIKNGLDPM

-328 NHDMGMIAAGRY
+328 NHDMGMIAPGRY
-340 ADIVFVDTLEG
+340 ADIVFVENLEE
-351 FEIERVMAN
+351 FEISQVMAN
-360 GKVWVEGGKLVEPL
+360 GKIWVKDGKLVEPL
-374 ANPDYPDWLYGT
+374 ENPDYPDWLYGT

-396 DFRIKAPAG
+396 DFQIRAPEG
-405 AGDSVKVR
+405 ASDTVKVQV
-413 CINTRDGSLE
+413 INTRDGSLE

-432 VVDGYVQANP
+432 VVDGLVQADP
-442 EKGINK
+442 ASGINK
-448 ICMIDRIMGTGEVG
+448 ICMIDRIMGTGEIG
-462 VAFVKGFGIREGC
+462 LAFVKGFNIQEGC

-501 NETIAMD
+501 NETIDMD
-508 GGFIALREGRVEA
+508 GGFIALRNGEVLA

-530 ASDLPFDALFERQY
+530 ASDLPFNELFEKQF
-544 KLIAAWRDMGCTLE
+544 KLVAAWRDMGCELE

-592 AELFVDEAA
+592 AELFVQ

>member
-10 DVAMGYAPAD
+10 DVAMGYEPAD
-20 KVIVNGRVVNVHTG
+20 KVIKNCRIVNSHTG
-34 TVKAEGIAV
+34 TVHQLSDNVAI
-43 KGERIAAVG
+43 KGERIAAIGEMDYTIG
-52 DVGYA
+52 D
-57 VDDRTEVI
+57 DTEVI
-65 DAEGRFLVPGLI
+65 DADGRYLVPGLI

-110 GHAIVNGMRAS
+110 GHAIVNGLRAS

-128 LATPVKPLFVTPTM
+128 LRTPVKPLFVVPTM

-155 PNAPSIEDLRESL
+155 PNAPSIDQLMDSL
-168 AWPETKGIEE
+168 SWPETKGIEE
-178 ISPELMLYQNQ
+178 ISPELMLYRNQ
-189 RDRALLSLMEE
+189 RDADLLNLMEE
-200 ALDMGKVIQGHSAGM
+200 CLKQGKVIQGHSAGM
-215 TDEKITNA
+215 TDDKITNA
-223 WVASGIM
+223 WVSSGIM
-230 HNHEIVNASETRRQ
+230 HNHEVVNAAETRRQ
-244 AELGIWIVIR
+244 AELGIWVVIR
-254 EGSACKDIEACLPV
+254 EGSACTDIEACIPV
-268 ITEEGY
+268 ITKEGY
-274 HARAYQLCTDV
+274 DPRAFQLCTDV

-300 IRVAVQNGLDPM
+300 IRVGIKNGLDPM

-328 NHDMGMIAAGRY
+328 NHDMGMIAPGRY
-340 ADIVFVDTLEG
+340 ADIVFVENLEE
-351 FEIERVMAN
+351 FEISQVMAN
-360 GKVWVEGGKLVEPL
+360 GKIWVKDGKLVEPL
-374 ANPDYPDWLYGT
+374 ENPDYPDWLYGT

-396 DFRIKAPAG
+396 DFQIRAPEG
-405 AGDSVKVR
+405 ASDTVKVQV
-413 CINTRDGSLE
+413 INTRDGSLE

-432 VVDGYVQANP
+432 VVDGLVQADP
-442 EKGINK
+442 ASGINK
-448 ICMIDRIMGTGEVG
+448 ICMIDRIMGTGEIG
-462 VAFVKGFGIREGC
+462 LAFVKGFNIQEGC

-501 NETIAMD
+501 NETIDMD
-508 GGFIALREGRVEA
+508 GGFIALRNGEVLA

-530 ASDLPFDALFERQY
+530 ASDLPFNELFEKQF
-544 KLIAAWRDMGCTLE
+544 KLVAAWRDMGCELE

-592 AELFVDEAA
+592 AELFVQ

>member
-10 DVAMGYAPAD
+10 DVAMGYEPAD
-20 KVIVNGRVVNVHTG
+20 KVIKNCRIVNSHTG
-34 TVKAEGIAV
+34 TIHQTSDNVAI
-43 KGERIAAVG
+43 KGERIAAIG
-52 DVGYA
+52 DMDYTIG
-57 VDDRTEVI
+57 DDTEVI
-65 DAEGRFLVPGLI
+65 DADGRFLVPGLI

-110 GHAIVNGMRAS
+110 GHAIVNGLRAS

-128 LATPVKPLFVTPTM
+128 LRTPVKPLFVVPTM

-155 PNAPSIEDLRESL
+155 PNAPSIDQLMDSL
-168 AWPETKGIEE
+168 SWPETKGIEE
-178 ISPELMLYQNQ
+178 ISPELMLYRNQ
-189 RDRALLSLMEE
+189 RDADLLNLMEE
-200 ALDMGKVIQGHSAGM
+200 CLKQGKVIQGHSAGM
-215 TDEKITNA
+215 TDDKITNA
-223 WVASGIM
+223 WVSSGIM
-230 HNHEIVNASETRRQ
+230 HNHEVVNAAETRRQ
-244 AELGIWIVIR
+244 AELGIWVVIR
-254 EGSACKDIEACLPV
+254 EGSACTDIEACIPV

-274 HARAYQLCTDV
+274 DPRAFQLCTDV

-300 IRVAVQNGLDPM
+300 IRVGIKNGLDPM

-328 NHDMGMIAAGRY
+328 NHDMGMIAPGRY
-340 ADIVFVDTLEG
+340 ADIVFVENLEE
-351 FEIERVMAN
+351 FEISQVMAN
-360 GKVWVEGGKLVEPL
+360 GKIWVKDGKLVEPL
-374 ANPDYPDWLYGT
+374 ENPDYPDWLYGT

-396 DFRIKAPAG
+396 DFQIKAPEG
-405 AGDSVKVR
+405 AGDTVKVQV
-413 CINTRDGSLE
+413 INTRDGSLE

-432 VVDGYVQANP
+432 VVDGLVQGDPAR
-442 EKGINK
+442 GINK
-448 ICMIDRIMGTGEVG
+448 ICMIDRIMGTGEIG
-462 VAFVKGFGIREGC
+462 LAFVKGFNIQEGC

-501 NETIAMD
+501 NETIDMD
-508 GGFIALREGRVEA
+508 GGFIALRNGEVLA

-530 ASDLPFDALFERQY
+530 ASDLPFNELFGKQF
-544 KLIAAWRDMGCTLE
+544 KLIAAWRDMGCELE

-592 AELFVDEAA
+592 AELFVQ